1 VIVLDTNVLS
11 EGTRLRP
18 SGTVLAWLNRHPRRD
33 LFTTA
38 ITEAEMLSGLR
49 IIPEGRR
56 HDSLATQLRAIFDED
71 FNDRILPFDSAAAQ
85 KFATIARF
93 SNGKP
98 VMEPDRQIAAI
109 ALAHSAAVATRNIKH
124 FTGCGL
130 VLIDPWTGE
139 ERS

>member
-1 VIVLDTNVLS
+1 MIVLDTNVLS

-18 SGTVLAWLNRHPRRD
+18 SAAVLAWLGRFSKRD

-49 IIPEGRR
+49 ITPDGRR
-56 HDSLATQLRAIFDED
+56 RDALATQIKAIFDED
-71 FNDRILPFDSAAAQ
+71 FEGRVLAFDGAAARR
-85 KFATIARF
+85 FAGIARF

-98 VMEPDRQIAAI
+98 IMEPDRQIAAI
-109 ALAHSAAVATRNIKH
+109 ALAHDAMVATRNTKH

-130 VLIDPWTGE
+130 HLIDPWTGQ